1 MKFQLPFK
9 GSVRERLDAITSM
22 CNLLTQQMFYGRVK
36 DQENVNSIAFVSMA
50 ESGVIDDVTAGEH
63 ADLFAEWNYPIE
75 YTPGQMRRDP
85 LDGCLYR
92 VNEGQGHTSQEGW
105 NPSLSPALWRRAS
118 DPAEE
123 FPKWSRPVGA
133 HDAYSQGDRVTHSE
147 KRWVS
152 SENNN
157 VWEPGVYGWTE
168 FDEENE

>member
-9 GSVRERLDAITSM
+9 GTVRERLDAITSM
-22 CNLLTQQMFYGRVK
+22 CNLLSQQMFYGRVK
-36 DQENVNSIAFVSMA
+36 DYGNVNSIAFVAMA
-50 ESGVIDDVTAGEH
+50 ESGTIDAVTAGEH
-63 ADLFAEWNYPIE
+63 AELFSDWNYPIA

-105 NPSLSPALWRRAS
+105 NPSLTPALWSKTS

-123 FPKWSRPVGA
+123 FPAWSRPVGA
-133 HDAYSQGDRVTHSE
+133 HDAYDKGDKVSHND

-152 SENNN
+152 DVNDN

-168 FDEENE
+168 YTEVSE